1 MDGKL
6 IFEKLCAIN
15 KEVEA
20 VKKGEKNQ
28 QQGFMYRGIDSV
40 MNELHSLFAKHS
52 VFISSESIERSV
64 TERQTK
70 NGGVLFYVTEKMK
83 FTFYAE
89 DGSSVSS
96 TIDGEAMDS
105 GDKATNKA
113 MSIALKYC
121 LLQMFLIPTIEDKDP
136 DATTPPELKPKK
148 MAISEK
154 QLETLKSR
162 ILADKSQK
170 DELIKNA
177 EKAFEIT
184 DSQYVILKDL

>member
-148 MAISEK
+148 MAISDK

>member
-184 DSQYVILKDL
+184 DSQYVILKAL